1 MSLEDSRSDVIDQLW
16 DRLKGLRLAIF
27 QALLLQPP
35 EPLLEVSFKS
45 RSVKLQQICSS
56 SQVSSVMISKKS
68 EPEADAQPS
77 ADACRHSGHR
87 LVAFGTSVFS
97 IHRSFSQSCL
107 ESFCSGARGSTRL
120 TAAFSGAILDFPT
133 TMADLRSAQAT

>member
-1 MSLEDSRSDVIDQLW
+1 MSFEDWRSDAIDQC

-87 LVAFGTSVFS
+87 LVAFGTSVF
-97 IHRSFSQSCL
+97 I
-107 ESFCSGARGSTRL
+107 GASVKAVWKTF
-120 TAAFSGAILDFPT
+120 AVEHGAVHG
-133 TMADLRSAQAT
+133 